1 MPQYKVLLIDDEP
14 IITEGLQ
21 ILIDWEALDLE
32 IVGSASDGL
41 QGLKLI
47 SELQPDIVISDIC
60 MPNCT
65 GIDMISQARQ
75 CCMCQFIILSGYSD
89 FSYAKQCM
97 SFGVQEYL
105 LKPIDEA
112 ELIQALENVK
122 KQIQLQKQSHE
133 ALSQLDNVSQQLSSL
148 TSDDMLRDLTSSY
161 FESDE
166 DFHIALANYGFDL
179 HPGQAYLAVAF
190 QYENCR
196 NNYSIRSDL
205 NIVLET
211 LSVPFLLFYQ
221 GNNIFI
227 GIFSI
232 PKECSIP
239 AFTARF
245 TALHTLLSETSNREF
260 CIGISNPCTNVYQIS
275 FACKQAVCALS
286 CKIIRGFH
294 SVNPFDSTLKNAHFI
309 QTIPNALLDAYRQ
322 SLLQPNF
329 ASITNAIQKIFQY
342 MTDFTDMP
350 LFGIQINTLNLIMT
364 CIQYL
369 SDIPSAPADAYENTD
384 FLQQISS
391 IQTAE
396 ELEKYA
402 GNIIY
407 SLINKGR
414 DERLA
419 KPSELITKVENYI
432 TSNYFEDLSLIN
444 VAQMFYISPI
454 YLSQTFKKQ
463 TGQLYLDFVTQVK
476 MNAAKKLLLTT
487 DLMVYEIAERLNY
500 KDTKYFSKLF
510 EKKTR
515 QKPSEF
521 RKNPHS

>member
-14 IITEGLQ
+14 IITEGLK
-21 ILIDWEALDLE
+21 ILIDWESLDLQV
-32 IVGSASDGL
+32 IGSAADGL
-41 QGLKLI
+41 LGLKMI
-47 SELQPDIVISDIC
+47 RELQPDIVISDIC

-65 GIDMISQARQ
+65 GIDMISQALQ
-75 CCMCQFIILSGYSD
+75 DCPCHFIILSGYSD

-105 LKPIDEA
+105 LKPVEET
-112 ELIQALENVK
+112 ELVQALENIK
-122 KQIQLQKQSHE
+122 KRIQLQKQSQ
-133 ALSQLDNVSQQLSSL
+133 SQLDDVSKQLSYL

-166 DFHIALANYGFDL
+166 DFHIALSNYDFDF
-179 HPGQAYLAVAF
+179 HAGSSYLAAAF
-190 QYENCR
+190 QYENSL
-196 NNYSIRSDL
+196 NNYDIRTGL
-205 NIVLET
+205 NAVLET

-221 GNNIFI
+221 GNNTFI
-227 GIFSI
+227 SIFSL
-232 PKECSIP
+232 PEECNLS
-239 AFTARF
+239 AFNAGF
-245 TALHTLLSETSNREF
+245 TPLHTSLNETTGKEF
-260 CIGISNPCTNVYQIS
+260 CIGISNPCTYAYQIS
-275 FACKQAVCALS
+275 FACKQALCALS

-294 SVNPFDSTLKNAHFI
+294 SVNHFDSTLNNAHFI
-309 QTIPNALLDAYRQ
+309 QSIPTVLWDTYRQ

-329 ASITNAIQKIFQY
+329 AGITNAIQKIFQY
-342 MTDFTDMP
+342 MTEFTDMP

-364 CIQYL
+364 CIQHL
-369 SDIPSAPADAYENTD
+369 SDMPATSAASYENTD
-384 FLQQISS
+384 FLQQISAFQS
-391 IQTAE
+391 AE

-402 GNIIY
+402 ENIIY
-407 SLINKGR
+407 SLINNGR

-419 KPSELITKVENYI
+419 KPNDLITKVENYI
-432 TSNYFEDLSLIN
+432 TSNYFEDLSLIT

-476 MNAAKKLLLTT
+476 INAAKKLLLTT

-510 EKKTR
+510 EKKTGT
-515 QKPSEF
+515 KPSEF
-521 RKNPHS
+521 RKNPRSQ

>member
-21 ILIDWEALDLE
+21 ILIDWESLDLQ

-41 QGLKLI
+41 LGLKMI
-47 SELQPDIVISDIC
+47 KDLQPDIVISDIC

-75 CCMCQFIILSGYSD
+75 CCPCHFIILSGYSD

-105 LKPIDEA
+105 LKPVEET
-112 ELIQALENVK
+112 ELLHALENIK
-122 KQIQLQKQSHE
+122 KRIDLQKQSDK
-133 ALSQLDNVSQQLSSL
+133 ALSQLDDVSQQLSTL
-148 TSDDMLRDLTSSY
+148 TSDDMLRDLMSSY

-166 DFHIALANYGFDL
+166 DFHIALSNYDFDF
-179 HPGQAYLAVAF
+179 HPGSFYLAAAF
-190 QYENCR
+190 QYENCV
-196 NNYSIRSDL
+196 NNYAIRTDL
-205 NIVLET
+205 NTVLET
-211 LSVPFLLFYQ
+211 VSIPFLLFYQ
-221 GNNIFI
+221 GDNTFI
-227 GIFSI
+227 SIFSI
-232 PKECSIP
+232 PTECSLS
-239 AFTARF
+239 ALTASF
-245 TALHTLLSETSNREF
+245 PALHTSLNKTTGKEF
-260 CIGISNPCTNVYQIS
+260 CIGISNSCSNAYQIS
-275 FACKQAVCALS
+275 FACKQALCALS
-286 CKIIRGFH
+286 CKIIRGFN
-294 SVNPFDSTLKNAHFI
+294 SVNRFDSTLKNAHFI
-309 QTIPNALLDAYRQ
+309 QTIPDALWDAYRK

-342 MTDFTDMP
+342 MTEFTDMP

-369 SDIPSAPADAYENTD
+369 SDMPAASTD
-384 FLQQISS
+384 SSEDMDYLQQISS
-391 IQTAE
+391 FQSAE

-402 GNIIY
+402 ENIIY

-419 KPSELITKVENYI
+419 KPSDLITKVENYI
-432 TSNYFEDLSLIN
+432 TSNYFEDLSLIT

-476 MNAAKKLLLTT
+476 INAAKKLLLTT

-510 EKKTR
+510 EKKTGL
-515 QKPSEF
+515 KPSEF